1 MKILLTGAA
10 GMLGTDVVSE
20 LLKDGHDVIQTDINC
35 RLPVIRRLDV
45 ADKKEV
51 FGQIEENRPDYVF
64 HFAAETNV
72 DRCEE
77 DRKHA
82 FAVNAHGTRNIALAC
97 KKFGVD
103 LLYVSTAAVFDGEKP
118 TPYTESDIPKPANVY
133 GESKLEGELVVKD
146 MLSQYFI
153 IRAGWMV
160 GGWEIDKKFVYKIIR
175 QLKQGKRELMAV
187 SDKFGTP
194 TFTRDFARNLMNV
207 INTKKYGLYH
217 MANKGACSR
226 YDMALKIVEF
236 MGVKEEAQVKAVD
249 SDRFPLPAPRPRSE
263 MLENSKLELLGLNN
277 MPRWEKS
284 LEEYVKINKD
294 K

>member
-10 GMLGTDVVSE
+10 GMLGTDVAAE
-20 LLKDGHDVIQTDINC
+20 LIKQGHELIQTDINQ
-35 RLPVIRRLDV
+35 RLPVIDALNV
-45 ADKKEV
+45 ADRDAVLRK
-51 FGQIEENRPDYVF
+51 IEDTHPDYVF
-64 HFAAETNV
+64 HLAAETNV
-72 DRCEE
+72 DLCQKQP
-77 DRKHA
+77 KHA
-82 FAVNAHGTRNIALAC
+82 YSVNSHGTRNIALAC
-97 KKFGVD
+97 KKFD
-103 LLYVSTAAVFDGEKP
+103 IRLLYVSTAAVFDGEKEK
-118 TPYTESDIPKPANVY
+118 PYVESDKPKPANIY
-133 GESKLEGELVVKD
+133 GDSKWQGELMVGHN
-146 MLSQYFI
+146 LSQYFI

-175 QLKQGKRELMAV
+175 QLKDGKRELMV
-187 SDKFGTP
+187 VGDKFGTP
-194 TFTRDFARNLMNV
+194 TFTKDFARNLMNV
-207 INTKKYGLYH
+207 INTGKYGLYH

-236 MGVKEEAQVKAVD
+236 MGLRDEVQVEKVS

-263 MLENSKLELLGLNN
+263 MLENYKLGLLGLNN